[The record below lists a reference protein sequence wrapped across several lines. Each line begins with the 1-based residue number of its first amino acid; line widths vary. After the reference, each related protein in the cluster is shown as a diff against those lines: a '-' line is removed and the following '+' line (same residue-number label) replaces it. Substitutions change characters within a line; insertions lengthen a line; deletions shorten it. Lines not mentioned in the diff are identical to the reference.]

1 MTKEKDT
8 DKKPDKT
15 AVWLGIVKRIAEC
28 RKQHMTWN
36 QIAEA
41 TGMTAASAQS
51 NWYRRK
57 HLLEEGLEENVQETP
72 EGEKPEETDAPEIP
86 VTADPREPEIQ
97 KVHAATESVMP
108 ETPDDQEKEPSDGQT
123 VSQES
128 RESGQ
133 KTAMTKG
140 TRLPDVFR
148 VSFWFTGWKGRTPGD
163 ILLEAEKNGTLD
175 QSIQAMEDILV
186 FMKENR
192 RFYPRNDTMIPVIA
206 QAIDLAKRGELEQF
220 RVETLRPRPS
230 TDPSTDPSTHEMHMT
245 TEMNLADLLWTCN
258 SRKTD
263 SEPEPELKPVQKES
277 QVMEPVMEVWENPDT
292 AIQDDGPDDA
302 WVRSTDVQ
310 EEKAKT
316 ENAHPDQYIVRLLK
330 DVIRYRT
337 HYLVDTENFG
347 TPIIERLV
355 TGLKDTEMIH
365 LFYTDH
371 SPALSYRVTEK
382 LLQRP
387 DQIRLESCITGTAN
401 AMDFQL
407 ISALGC
413 LLSACDPGKNDFK
426 IISDDRGYDATVAF
440 WTKRGMPVTRITS
453 CSVASSKTPAQAQKK
468 RETDVISTTFQE
480 RDTKEQERWVQ
491 IMSCHYGNFC
501 KKHHATA
508 TTPTVNSRILLLRP
522 DFRTEDFAK
531 DAAGFLLKVPR
542 EEILKARQDVY
553 SKFR

>member
-57 HLLEEGLEENVQETP
+57 HLLEEGLEENLQETP

-108 ETPDDQEKEPSDGQT
+108 ETPDDQEKEPSDGQA
-123 VSQES
+123 VSQEG

-192 RFYPRNDTMIPVIA
+192 RFYPRNDTMIPVVT

-220 RVETLRPRPS
+220 RIETLRPRPS
-230 TDPSTDPSTHEMHMT
+230 TDPSTHEMHMT
-245 TEMNLADLLWTCN
+245 AEMNLADLLWTCN

-263 SEPEPELKPVQKES
+263 PEPEPELKPVQKES
-277 QVMEPVMEVWENPDT
+277 QVMEPVMEVWEKPDT

-310 EEKAKT
+310 EEKAET
-316 ENAHPDQYIVRLLK
+316 ENTHPDQYIVRLLK

-365 LFYTDH
+365 LFYTDN
-371 SPALSYRVTEK
+371 SPALTYRIMEK

-387 DQIRLESCITGTAN
+387 DQIQLESCIAGTAN

-407 ISALGC
+407 ISVLGC
-413 LLSACDPGKNDFK
+413 LLSACNPEKNEFK

-440 WTKRGMPVTRITS
+440 WTKRGMPVTRIPS
-453 CSVASSKTPAQAQKK
+453 CSVALPKAQAKKK

>member
-108 ETPDDQEKEPSDGQT
+108 ETPDDQEKGPSDGQA
-123 VSQES
+123 VSQEG

-186 FMKENR
+186 LMKENR
-192 RFYPRNDTMIPVIA
+192 RFYPRNDTMIPVVT

-220 RVETLRPRPS
+220 RMETLRPRPS
-230 TDPSTDPSTHEMHMT
+230 TDPSTHEMHMT
-245 TEMNLADLLWTCN
+245 AEMNLADLLWTCN

-263 SEPEPELKPVQKES
+263 PEPEPELKPVQKES
-277 QVMEPVMEVWENPDT
+277 QVMEPVMEVWEKPDT

-310 EEKAKT
+310 EEKAET
-316 ENAHPDQYIVRLLK
+316 ENTHPDQYIVRLLK

-355 TGLKDTEMIH
+355 TGLRDTEMIH

-387 DQIRLESCITGTAN
+387 DQIRLENCITGTAN

-440 WTKRGMPVTRITS
+440 WTKRGMPVTRIPS
-453 CSVASSKTPAQAQKK
+453 CSVASSKTPAQAKRK

-508 TTPTVNSRILLLRP
+508 TTPTVNSRILLLHS

>member
-15 AVWLGIVKRIAEC
+15 AVWLEIVKRIAEC
-28 RKQHMTWN
+28 RKQHMTWK

-86 VTADPREPEIQ
+86 VTADPRAPEIQ
-97 KVHAATESVMP
+97 EVHAVTESVMP
-108 ETPDDQEKEPSDGQT
+108 EIPDGKEEKPSVGQS

-175 QSIQAMEDILV
+175 QSIQAMEDILT

-220 RVETLRPRPS
+220 YMEAVRPS
-230 TDPSTDPSTHEMHMT
+230 QLMARFSHEISTAAKT
-245 TEMNLADLLWTCN
+245 NLADLILACR
-258 SRKTD
+258 SFKAD
-263 SEPEPELKPVQKES
+263 PEPEPELKPAQEKS
-277 QVMEPVMEVWENPDT
+277 LVMESVVEAEKKPDT
-292 AIQDDGPDDA
+292 GISDDEPDDA
-302 WVRSTDVQ
+302 WIRAADAET
-310 EEKAKT
+310 EKET
-316 ENAHPDQYIVRLLK
+316 GHTSPDQYMVRLLK

-371 SPALSYRVTEK
+371 SPALPYRITEK
-382 LLQRP
+382 LLRRP
-387 DQIRLESCITGTAN
+387 DQIRLESCIAGTAN

-413 LLSACDPGKNDFK
+413 LLSACDPEKNDFK

-440 WTKRGMPVTRITS
+440 WTKRGMPVTRIPS
-453 CSVASSKTPAQAQKK
+453 CSVALPKAQTKK
-468 RETDVISTTFQE
+468 ERETDVISTTFQE
-480 RDTKEQERWVQ
+480 RNAKEQERWVQ
-491 IMSCHYGNFC
+491 IMSCYYGSFC

-508 TTPTVNSRILLLRP
+508 TTPAVNSRILLLHP

-531 DAAGFLLKVPR
+531 GAAGFLAKVPK

>member
-15 AVWLGIVKRIAEC
+15 AVWLEIVKRIEEC
-28 RKQHMTWN
+28 RKQHMTWK

-51 NWYRRK
+51 NWHRRK
-57 HLLEEGLEENVQETP
+57 HLLEERPRGNAQETP
-72 EGEKPEETDAPEIP
+72 EGQKPEETGIQEIQ
-86 VTADPREPEIQ
+86 VMTDTHDPEIQ
-97 KVHAATESVMP
+97 EVQTTMENIMP
-108 ETPDDQEKEPSDGQT
+108 EITDDKEEKPSDGQS
-123 VSQES
+123 VLQES
-128 RESGQ
+128 CESGRE
-133 KTAMTKG
+133 TAMTKG

-163 ILLEAEKNGTLD
+163 ILLEAGKNGTLD

-192 RFYPRNDTMIPVIA
+192 RFYPRNDTMIPVVT

-220 RVETLRPRPS
+220 RMETLRPRS
-230 TDPSTDPSTHEMHMT
+230 STDPSTHEMHMT
-245 TEMNLADLLWTCN
+245 AEMNLADLLQTCD

-263 SEPEPELKPVQKES
+263 PELEPEFKPAQEES
-277 QVMEPVMEVWENPDT
+277 QVMKPVMEVGEKPDT
-292 AIQDDGPDDA
+292 AIQDDGSDDA
-302 WVRSTDVQ
+302 WVRSTDVR
-310 EEKAKT
+310 EEKAET
-316 ENAHPDQYIVRLLK
+316 GNAHPDQYMIRLLK

-413 LLSACDPGKNDFK
+413 LLSACDPEKNDFK

-440 WTKRGMPVTRITS
+440 WTKRGMPVTRIRS
-453 CSVASSKTPAQAQKK
+453 CTVALPKTPAPAKK
-468 RETDVISTTFQE
+468 ERETDQVSAAFQE
-480 RDTKEQERWVQ
+480 RDAKEQERWVQ
-491 IMSCHYGNFC
+491 IMSCYYGSFC

-508 TTPTVNSRILLLRP
+508 TTPAVNSRILLLHP

-531 DAAGFLLKVPR
+531 GAAGFLVKVPK

>member
-57 HLLEEGLEENVQETP
+57 HLLEEGLEENVQEAP
-72 EGEKPEETDAPEIP
+72 EGEKPEETDTPEIP
-86 VTADPREPEIQ
+86 VTADPREPEIREAQ
-97 KVHAATESVMP
+97 AVMESIMP
-108 ETPDDQEKEPSDGQT
+108 ETPDDKEEKPSDGQAVT
-123 VSQES
+123 QESCENSQE
-128 RESGQ
+128 
-133 KTAMTKG
+133 TAVTKG

-148 VSFWFTGWKGRTPGD
+148 MPFWFTSWKGRTPGE
-163 ILLEAEKNGTLD
+163 ILLEASKTGTLD
-175 QSIQAMEDILV
+175 QSIQAMEDILA
-186 FMKENR
+186 FMTENR
-192 RFYPRNDTMIPVIA
+192 RFYPRNNTMIPVIT

-220 RVETLRPRPS
+220 RMETVRPHPS
-230 TDPSTDPSTHEMHMT
+230 IGQFTRKMQT
-245 TEMNLADLLWTCN
+245 TAEMNLADLLLAHESC
-258 SRKTD
+258 KTD
-263 SEPEPELKPVQKES
+263 PEPEPELKPVQEES
-277 QVMEPVMEVWENPDT
+277 QVMEPVTEIKGKAET
-292 AIQDDGPDDA
+292 AIPDKEPDDTG
-302 WVRSTDVQ
+302 VRTTDTP
-310 EEKAKT
+310 EDKAEIKNT
-316 ENAHPDQYIVRLLK
+316 RPDQYMVHLLK

-371 SPALSYRVTEK
+371 SPTLPYRIMEK

-387 DQIRLESCITGTAN
+387 GQIRLESCIAGTAN

-413 LLSACDPGKNDFK
+413 LLSACDPEKNDFK

-440 WTKRGMPVTRITS
+440 WAKRGMPVTRIPS
-453 CSVASSKTPAQAQKK
+453 CTVALPKTPAPAKK
-468 RETDVISTTFQE
+468 ERETDPVSAAFQE
-480 RDTKEQERWVQ
+480 RNVKEQERWVQ
-491 IMSCHYGNFC
+491 IMSCYYGSFC

-508 TTPTVNSRILLLRP
+508 TTPAVNSRILLLHP

-531 DAAGFLLKVPR
+531 GAAGFLTKVPK
-542 EEILKARQDVY
+542 EEILKARMDVY
-553 SKFR
+553 LKFR

>member
-15 AVWLGIVKRIAEC
+15 AVWLEIVKRIAEC

-57 HLLEEGLEENVQETP
+57 HLLEEGLEENVQEMP
-72 EGEKPEETDAPEIP
+72 EGKKPEKTDATEIREMQATTESIIPEITNAKEEKP
-86 VTADPREPEIQ
+86 
-97 KVHAATESVMP
+97 
-108 ETPDDQEKEPSDGQT
+108 SDEQD
-123 VSQES
+123 VAQES
-128 RESGQ
+128 CESGQ

-163 ILLEAEKNGTLD
+163 ILLEAGKNGTLD

-192 RFYPRNDTMIPVIA
+192 RFYPRNDTMIPVVT

-220 RVETLRPRPS
+220 RMETLRPRPS
-230 TDPSTDPSTHEMHMT
+230 THPSTHEMHMT
-245 TEMNLADLLWTCN
+245 AEMNLADLLRPCD

-263 SEPEPELKPVQKES
+263 PDPEPELTPVQEES
-277 QVMEPVMEVWENPDT
+277 QVMEPVMEVGEKPDT
-292 AIQDDGPDDA
+292 AIQNDGPDDA

-310 EEKAKT
+310 EEKAET
-316 ENAHPDQYIVRLLK
+316 GNARPDQYMVRLLK

-347 TPIIERLV
+347 APIIERLV

-365 LFYTDH
+365 LFYTEH
-371 SPALSYRVTEK
+371 SPALPYRITEK

-387 DQIRLESCITGTAN
+387 DQIRLESCIAGTAN

-413 LLSACDPGKNDFK
+413 LLSACDPEKNDFK

-440 WTKRGMPVTRITS
+440 WTKRGMPVTRIPS
-453 CSVASSKTPAQAQKK
+453 CTVALLKTPVPTKKK
-468 RETDVISTTFQE
+468 RETDLVSAAFQE
-480 RDTKEQERWVQ
+480 RDAKEQERWVQ
-491 IMSCHYGNFC
+491 IMSCYYGNFC

-508 TTPTVNSRILLLRP
+508 TTPTVNSRILLLHS

-553 SKFR
+553 LKFR

>member
-41 TGMTAASAQS
+41 IGMTAASAQS

-108 ETPDDQEKEPSDGQT
+108 ETPDDQEKEPSDGQA
-123 VSQES
+123 VSQEG

-192 RFYPRNDTMIPVIA
+192 RFYPRNDTMIPVVT

-220 RVETLRPRPS
+220 RMETLRPRPS
-230 TDPSTDPSTHEMHMT
+230 TDPSTHEMHMT
-245 TEMNLADLLWTCN
+245 AEMNLADLLWTCN

-263 SEPEPELKPVQKES
+263 PEPEPELKPVQKES
-277 QVMEPVMEVWENPDT
+277 QVMEPVMEVWEKPDT

-310 EEKAKT
+310 EEKAET
-316 ENAHPDQYIVRLLK
+316 ENTHPDQYIVRLLK

-347 TPIIERLV
+347 TTIIERLV
-355 TGLKDTEMIH
+355 TGLRDTEMIH

-387 DQIRLESCITGTAN
+387 DQIRLENCITGTAN

-440 WTKRGMPVTRITS
+440 GNEFVKMIFVSFLNSNIYLLKKRLTS
-453 CSVASSKTPAQAQKK
+453 RVGIFLETPYSKASSHFPIA
-468 RETDVISTTFQE
+468 S
-480 RDTKEQERWVQ
+480 
-491 IMSCHYGNFC
+491 H
-501 KKHHATA
+501 
-508 TTPTVNSRILLLRP
+508 
-522 DFRTEDFAK
+522 
-531 DAAGFLLKVPR
+531 
-542 EEILKARQDVY
+542 
-553 SKFR
+553 

>member
-97 KVHAATESVMP
+97 EVHAVTESVMP
-108 ETPDDQEKEPSDGQT
+108 EIPDGKEEKQSDGQS

-163 ILLEAEKNGTLD
+163 ILLEAGKNGTLD

-192 RFYPRNDTMIPVIA
+192 RFYPRNDTMIPVVT

-220 RVETLRPRPS
+220 RMETLRPRPS
-230 TDPSTDPSTHEMHMT
+230 TDPSAREMHT
-245 TEMNLADLLWTCN
+245 AAEMNLADLLWTCD

-263 SEPEPELKPVQKES
+263 QDPEPELTPVQEES
-277 QVMEPVMEVWENPDT
+277 RVMEPVMEVGEKPDT

-310 EEKAKT
+310 EEKAET
-316 ENAHPDQYIVRLLK
+316 GNARPDQYMVRLLK

-347 TPIIERLV
+347 APIIERLV

-365 LFYTDH
+365 LFYTEH
-371 SPALSYRVTEK
+371 SPALPYRITEK

-387 DQIRLESCITGTAN
+387 DQIRLESCIAGTAN

-413 LLSACDPGKNDFK
+413 LLSACDPEKNDFK

-440 WTKRGMPVTRITS
+440 WTKRGMPVTRIPS
-453 CSVASSKTPAQAQKK
+453 CTVALLKTPVPTKKK
-468 RETDVISTTFQE
+468 RETDLVSAAFQE
-480 RDTKEQERWVQ
+480 RDAKEQERWVQ
-491 IMSCHYGNFC
+491 IMSCYYGNFC

-508 TTPTVNSRILLLRP
+508 TTPTVNSRILLLHS

-553 SKFR
+553 LKFR

>member
-57 HLLEEGLEENVQETP
+57 HLLEEGLEENVQET
-72 EGEKPEETDAPEIP
+72 DAPEIP

-97 KVHAATESVMP
+97 EVHAVTESVMP
-108 ETPDDQEKEPSDGQT
+108 ETPDDQEKEPSDGQAVT
-123 VSQES
+123 QENCEDSQE
-128 RESGQ
+128 
-133 KTAMTKG
+133 TAVTKG

-148 VSFWFTGWKGRTPGD
+148 MPFWFTTWKGRTPGD
-163 ILLEAEKNGTLD
+163 VLLEASQNGTLD
-175 QSIQAMEDILV
+175 QSIQAMEDILT

-220 RVETLRPRPS
+220 YMETVRPRQLMARFSHEIS
-230 TDPSTDPSTHEMHMT
+230 TAAKT
-245 TEMNLADLLWTCN
+245 NLADLILACR
-258 SRKTD
+258 SFKAD
-263 SEPEPELKPVQKES
+263 PESEPELKPAQEKS
-277 QVMEPVMEVWENPDT
+277 LVMESVVEAEKKPDT
-292 AIQDDGPDDA
+292 SISDDEPDDA
-302 WVRSTDVQ
+302 WVRAADAET
-310 EEKAKT
+310 EKET
-316 ENAHPDQYIVRLLK
+316 GHTGPDQYMVRLLK

-387 DQIRLESCITGTAN
+387 NQIRLESCITGTAN

-413 LLSACDPGKNDFK
+413 LLSACDPEKNDFK

-440 WTKRGMPVTRITS
+440 WTKRGMPVTRIPS
-453 CSVASSKTPAQAQKK
+453 CSVALPKAQAKKK
-468 RETDVISTTFQE
+468 READVISTTFQE

-553 SKFR
+553 LKFR

>member
-57 HLLEEGLEENVQETP
+57 HLLEEGPEGGAQEMPETP
-72 EGEKPEETDAPEIP
+72 NQEETEIP
-86 VTADPREPEIQ
+86 VMADPHEPEIQ
-97 KVHAATESVMP
+97 EAQAVTESVMP
-108 ETPDDQEKEPSDGQT
+108 ETPDDKEEAPSDGQAIT
-123 VSQES
+123 QESCESSQE
-128 RESGQ
+128 
-133 KTAMTKG
+133 TAVAKG
-140 TRLPDVFR
+140 TRLPDIFR
-148 VSFWFTGWKGRTPGD
+148 MPFWFTRWKGRTPGE
-163 ILLEAEKNGTLD
+163 ILLEASKTGTLD
-175 QSIQAMEDILV
+175 QSIQAMEDILA
-186 FMKENR
+186 FMTENR
-192 RFYPRNDTMIPVIA
+192 RFYPRNNTMIPVIT

-220 RVETLRPRPS
+220 WMETVRPCPS
-230 TDPSTDPSTHEMHMT
+230 IGQFSHKMQT
-245 TEMNLADLLWTCN
+245 TAEMNLADLLLAHESC
-258 SRKTD
+258 KTD
-263 SEPEPELKPVQKES
+263 PEPEPELKPVQEES
-277 QVMEPVMEVWENPDT
+277 QVMEPVTEIKGKAET
-292 AIQDDGPDDA
+292 AIPDKEPDDTG
-302 WVRSTDVQ
+302 VRTTDTP
-310 EEKAKT
+310 EDKAEMKNT
-316 ENAHPDQYIVRLLK
+316 RPDQYMVRLLK
-330 DVIRYRT
+330 DVNRYRT

-387 DQIRLESCITGTAN
+387 DQIQMESCITGTAN

-413 LLSACDPGKNDFK
+413 LLSACDPEKNDFK

-440 WTKRGMPVTRITS
+440 WTKRGMPVTRIPS
-453 CSVASSKTPAQAQKK
+453 CTVALPKTPAPAKK
-468 RETDVISTTFQE
+468 ERETDPVSAAFQE
-480 RDTKEQERWVQ
+480 RDVKEQERWVQ
-491 IMSCHYGNFC
+491 IMSCYYGSFC

-508 TTPTVNSRILLLRP
+508 TTPAVNSRILLLHP

-531 DAAGFLLKVPR
+531 GAAGFLTKVPK
-542 EEILKARQDVY
+542 EEILKARMDVY
-553 SKFR
+553 LKFR